1 METLV
6 YYILPNI
13 ALFGGIY
20 AFSKAIESATWYMIV
35 NYDEIVQKLV
45 DMYPVSK

>member
-1 METLV
+1 METLIN
-6 YYILPNI
+6 YILPNI

-20 AFSKAIESATWYMIV
+20 AVSKAIEAATWYFIV

-45 DMYPVSK
+45 DMYPESK